1 MKGFAMLKI
10 GEVGCLLK
18 SFIFTAQ
25 KIRYNVNKYE
35 RKIAMDFN
43 KHDNYIS
50 DSGII
55 TSNKKVHITFFV
67 FLCRALTFILAVLGI
82 LAFVEGNF

>member
-1 MKGFAMLKI
+1 
-10 GEVGCLLK
+10 
-18 SFIFTAQ
+18 
-25 KIRYNVNKYE
+25 
-35 RKIAMDFN
+35 MDFN
-43 KHDNYIS
+43 KNDNYIS

-67 FLCRALTFILAVLGI
+67 FLCRAMTLVLAALGI